1 MHADHLAEHHRA
13 ALGSWPFSTGSSM
26 VRQYLHSSATGDS
39 FTRGGFTRVLGAGV
53 RPASFNS
60 STPNST
66 MVVVTFICS
75 LRLSLTMLT
84 TNSPVDSA
92 FMRLCLVGVLP

>member
-1 MHADHLAEHHRA
+1 
-13 ALGSWPFSTGSSM
+13 
-26 VRQYLHSSATGDS
+26 
-39 FTRGGFTRVLGAGV
+39 
-53 RPASFNS
+53 
-60 STPNST
+60 

-75 LRLSLTMLT
+75 FRLSLTMLT